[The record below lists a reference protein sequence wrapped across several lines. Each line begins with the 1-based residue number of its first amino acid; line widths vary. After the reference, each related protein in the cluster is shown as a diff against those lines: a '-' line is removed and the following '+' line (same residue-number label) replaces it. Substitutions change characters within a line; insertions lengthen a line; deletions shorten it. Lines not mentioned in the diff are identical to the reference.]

1 MLKFMPQ
8 CLWTGI
14 SLSYYSGMLV
24 LEISCAIDKISC
36 GESDPQ
42 GTNKKAMLAMV
53 GLGVGEML
61 GGQLIGQIIDM
72 KGSKIACVA
81 NVIIMTITAL
91 ISVAFLIVNDY
102 NALVFATTFIWG
114 FQDSAISTHSM
125 EMLGFEFNEDL
136 SNEEER
142 SVSAG
147 ADPYAAFYFVQS
159 NICFVI

>member
-1 MLKFMPQ
+1 MLKFLPQ

-24 LEISCAIDKISC
+24 LEISCSIDQINC
-36 GESDPQ
+36 GSLDPQ

-61 GGQLIGQIIDM
+61 GGQLIGQIIDI

-81 NVIIMTITAL
+81 NAIVMTTMTLIAL
-91 ISVAFLIVNDY
+91 SFLIVNEY

-114 FQDSAISTHSM
+114 F
-125 EMLGFEFNEDL
+125 
-136 SNEEER
+136 
-142 SVSAG
+142 
-147 ADPYAAFYFVQS
+147 
-159 NICFVI
+159 